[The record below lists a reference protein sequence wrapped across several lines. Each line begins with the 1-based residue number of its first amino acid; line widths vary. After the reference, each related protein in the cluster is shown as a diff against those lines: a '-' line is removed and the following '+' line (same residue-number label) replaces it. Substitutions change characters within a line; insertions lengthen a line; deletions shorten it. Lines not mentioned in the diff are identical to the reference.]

1 MDKLG
6 IAAGDK
12 DPFPEVREGMDTACV
27 AFDILDLLVQTF
39 AGTVALAVFPA
50 VLDILPVMADG
61 IGCRTGGG
69 TFRSS
74 VGADPFGQGCTLE
87 RVFRR
92 AEDVMECL

>member
-12 DPFPEVREGMDTACV
+12 DPFPEVFEGMNTAGV
-27 AFDILDLLVQTF
+27 ALDILDLLVQTF

-50 VLDILPVMADG
+50 VLDVLPVVSDG
-61 IGCRTGGG
+61 IGCRSGGG
-69 TFRSS
+69 TFGGC
-74 VGADPFGQGCTLE
+74 VGTDPLGQGCTLE
-87 RVFRR
+87 RIFRR